1 MACAWQYLQPVA
13 LLETQA
19 IILFNAD
26 VTRPS
31 LAITALFKFMKALD
45 IAGLRC
51 MVNTEFGQKPKVS
64 LKNSANSLVSK
75 SCAAESGVTKG
86 IFYIFKFNIVI
97 TFVVQHNLILHFL
110 KIELMVKNI
119 IKTVWTEKSQFKSDN
134 PSGYEFTM
142 FDKSQDNGDVVGFA
156 PKALMLSS
164 LAGCSGLDVV
174 SLLEKMR
181 AEVANFK
188 IEVTA
193 ELTDEHPKFYN
204 KVKVDYHFTD
214 SELHP
219 EKIQKAVNLSVTKYC
234 GVMEMFRQF
243 ADVEIEIFLHEI

>member
-1 MACAWQYLQPVA
+1 M
-13 LLETQA
+13 
-19 IILFNAD
+19 I
-26 VTRPS
+26 
-31 LAITALFKFMKALD
+31 
-45 IAGLRC
+45 
-51 MVNTEFGQKPKVS
+51 
-64 LKNSANSLVSK
+64 
-75 SCAAESGVTKG
+75 
-86 IFYIFKFNIVI
+86 
-97 TFVVQHNLILHFL
+97 
-110 KIELMVKNI
+110 KNI

-243 ADVEIEIFLHEI
+243 SEVEIEIFLHEI

>member
-1 MACAWQYLQPVA
+1 
-13 LLETQA
+13 
-19 IILFNAD
+19 
-26 VTRPS
+26 
-31 LAITALFKFMKALD
+31 
-45 IAGLRC
+45 
-51 MVNTEFGQKPKVS
+51 
-64 LKNSANSLVSK
+64 
-75 SCAAESGVTKG
+75 
-86 IFYIFKFNIVI
+86 
-97 TFVVQHNLILHFL
+97 
-110 KIELMVKNI
+110 MVKNI
-119 IKTVWTEKSQFKSDN
+119 VTTKWTQKSQFKTDN
-134 PSGYEFTM
+134 PSGEKLTM

-164 LAGCSGLDVV
+164 LAGCSGLDVI

-181 AEVANFK
+181 AEVADFK

-214 SELHP
+214 AELKP

-243 ADVEIEIFLHEI
+243 ADLEIEIFLHKI

>member
-1 MACAWQYLQPVA
+1 M
-13 LLETQA
+13 
-19 IILFNAD
+19 I
-26 VTRPS
+26 
-31 LAITALFKFMKALD
+31 K
-45 IAGLRC
+45 
-51 MVNTEFGQKPKVS
+51 
-64 LKNSANSLVSK
+64 
-75 SCAAESGVTKG
+75 
-86 IFYIFKFNIVI
+86 NIV
-97 TFVVQHNLILHFL
+97 
-110 KIELMVKNI
+110 
-119 IKTVWTEKSQFKSDN
+119 KTVWTEKSQFKSDN

-214 SELHP
+214 SNLQP

-243 ADVEIEIFLHEI
+243 AKVEIEIFLHEN

>member
-1 MACAWQYLQPVA
+1 MA
-13 LLETQA
+13 
-19 IILFNAD
+19 
-26 VTRPS
+26 
-31 LAITALFKFMKALD
+31 
-45 IAGLRC
+45 
-51 MVNTEFGQKPKVS
+51 
-64 LKNSANSLVSK
+64 
-75 SCAAESGVTKG
+75 
-86 IFYIFKFNIVI
+86 
-97 TFVVQHNLILHFL
+97 
-110 KIELMVKNI
+110 KNI
-119 IKTVWTEKSQFKSDN
+119 IKTVWTEKSQFESDN